1 MDYEVLVLNKLL
13 DKFEVRTIGSNR
25 RVLIKCDKKE
35 INIPDIESDE
45 YYIFKNDMLS
55 LKSKN
60 YIDFDWVQKDYL
72 IKNIWLIIDN
82 VSEAYRYLEREDK
95 DSKINSV
102 ISLID
107 NAITATEPCW
117 VHDYFEQIRD
127 NIIKSSKLTGIW
139 NSEHKL
145 LNDFLDALINISR
158 LKGKAVSMRAFSVNI
173 YGDSKYFEREIKQ
186 YIIPVIKNN
195 EPDLLDTEEI
205 SDRAVLAQ
213 AGIIMMPE
221 IFEFC
226 GNVKILFDNGIVDFS
241 PIPKGA
247 CISSECVSDIC
258 SIDIFDTDR
267 ILFIENKTNYSEY
280 CLNNKSERE
289 LVVYHGGFYSP
300 QRGEFFAKL
309 CSETDIPVYFW
320 GDIDYGGFKMF
331 VRLRNNI
338 IRNVQ
343 PFNMDIT
350 SYNLH
355 KENGLKKG
363 DDYILKLKKIQK
375 DPDYMIF
382 DDVISEIANEKIT
395 VEQESFISNELIVI

>member
-1 MDYEVLVLNKLL
+1 MDYETLVLDKLL
-13 DKFEVRTIGSNR
+13 DKFEVRTAGSNR

-55 LKSKN
+55 LKSRN

-72 IKNIWLIIDN
+72 IKSIWLVIDN
-82 VSEAYRYLEREDK
+82 ISEAYRYLEREDK
-95 DSKINSV
+95 NSKINSV

-107 NAITATEPCW
+107 NAMVAAEHCW
-117 VHDYFEQIRD
+117 VHDYFKQIRD
-127 NIIKSSKLTGIW
+127 NIIKSGKLTGIW
-139 NSEHKL
+139 NGDHNL

-158 LKGKAVSMRAFSVNI
+158 LNGKAVSMRAFSVNV

-186 YIIPVIKNN
+186 YVIPVIKNN

-205 SDRAVLAQ
+205 SDREILAQ

-226 GNVKILFDNGIVDFS
+226 GNVKILFDNGTVDFS
-241 PIPKGA
+241 YIKKGA

-280 CLNNKSERE
+280 CLNNKNERE

-309 CSETDIPVYFW
+309 CSGVNIPVYFW

-331 VRLRNNI
+331 VRLKNNMI
-338 IRNVQ
+338 HSLQ
-343 PFNMDIT
+343 PFNMDIV
-350 SYNLH
+350 SYNLY
-355 KENGLKKG
+355 KANGLKKN
-363 DDYILKLKKIQK
+363 DNYISKLNELSN
-375 DPDYMIF
+375 DPDYAIF
-382 DDVISEIANEKIT
+382 NDVISAIAYEKIT
-395 VEQESFISNELIVI
+395 VEQESFIGNKLIVI

>member
-1 MDYEVLVLNKLL
+1 MDYEALVLNKLL
-13 DKFEVRTIGSNR
+13 DKFEARTVGSNR
-25 RVLIKCDKKE
+25 RVLVKCDKKE

-45 YYIFKNDMLS
+45 YDVFKNDMLS

-72 IKNIWLIIDN
+72 IEKIWLNIDN
-82 VSEAYRYLEREDK
+82 VSEAYQYLEREDK
-95 DSKINSV
+95 NSKINSV

-107 NAITATEPCW
+107 NALAAAEHCW
-117 VHDYFEQIRD
+117 VHDYFEQVRD
-127 NIIKSSKLTGIW
+127 SIIKNSKLTGIW
-139 NSEHKL
+139 NGKNKL
-145 LNDFLDALINISR
+145 LNDFLEALINISR
-158 LKGKAVSMRAFSVNI
+158 LRGKFVSMRAFSVNV
-173 YGDSKYFEREIKQ
+173 YGDSKCFEREIKQ
-186 YIIPVIKNN
+186 YIIPVIKNY
-195 EPDLLDTEEI
+195 EPDLADTEDI
-205 SDRAVLAQ
+205 SDREVLAQ
-213 AGIIMMPE
+213 VGIIMMPE

-226 GNVKILFDNGIVDFS
+226 GNVKILFDSGTVDFS
-241 PIPKGA
+241 PIKKGA

-280 CLNNKSERE
+280 CLNNKNDRE
-289 LVVYHGGFYSP
+289 LAVYHGGFYSP

-309 CSETDIPVYFW
+309 CSEINIPVYFW

-331 VRLRNNI
+331 VRLKNNI
-338 IRNVQ
+338 VRNLQ

-363 DDYILKLKKIQK
+363 DDYILKLKKLQK

-382 DDVISEIANEKIT
+382 YDVISAIANKKIT

>member
-1 MDYEVLVLNKLL
+1 MDYEALVLNKLL
-13 DKFEVRTIGSNR
+13 DKFEARTVGSNR
-25 RVLIKCDKKE
+25 RVLVKCDKKE

-45 YYIFKNDMLS
+45 YDVFKNDMLS

-72 IKNIWLIIDN
+72 IEKIWLNIDN
-82 VSEAYRYLEREDK
+82 VSEAYQYLEREDK
-95 DSKINSV
+95 NSKINLV

-107 NAITATEPCW
+107 NALAAAEHCW
-117 VHDYFEQIRD
+117 VHDYFEQVRD
-127 NIIKSSKLTGIW
+127 SIIKNSKLTGIW
-139 NSEHKL
+139 NGKNKL
-145 LNDFLDALINISR
+145 LNDFLEALINISR
-158 LKGKAVSMRAFSVNI
+158 LRGKFVSMRAFSVNV
-173 YGDSKYFEREIKQ
+173 YGDSKCFEREIKQ
-186 YIIPVIKNN
+186 YIIPVIKNY
-195 EPDLLDTEEI
+195 EPDLADTEDI
-205 SDRAVLAQ
+205 SDREVLAQ
-213 AGIIMMPE
+213 VGIIMMPE

-226 GNVKILFDNGIVDFS
+226 GNVKILFDSGTVDFS
-241 PIPKGA
+241 PIKKGA

-280 CLNNKSERE
+280 CLNNKNDRE
-289 LVVYHGGFYSP
+289 LAVYHGGFYSP

-309 CSETDIPVYFW
+309 CSEINIPVYFW

-331 VRLRNNI
+331 VRLKNNI
-338 IRNVQ
+338 VRNLQ

-363 DDYILKLKKIQK
+363 DDYILRLKKLQK

>member
-1 MDYEVLVLNKLL
+1 MDYEALVLNKLL
-13 DKFEVRTIGSNR
+13 DKFEARTVGSNR
-25 RVLIKCDKKE
+25 RVLVKCDKKE

-45 YYIFKNDMLS
+45 YDVFKNDMLS

-72 IKNIWLIIDN
+72 IEKIWLNIDN
-82 VSEAYRYLEREDK
+82 VSEAYQYLEREDK
-95 DSKINSV
+95 NSKINSV

-107 NAITATEPCW
+107 NALAAAEHCW
-117 VHDYFEQIRD
+117 VHDYFEQVRD
-127 NIIKSSKLTGIW
+127 SIIKNSKLTGIW
-139 NSEHKL
+139 NGKNKL
-145 LNDFLDALINISR
+145 LNDFLEALINISR
-158 LKGKAVSMRAFSVNI
+158 LRGKFVSMRAFSVNV
-173 YGDSKYFEREIKQ
+173 YGDSKCFEREIKQ
-186 YIIPVIKNN
+186 YIIPVIKNY
-195 EPDLLDTEEI
+195 EPDLADTEDI
-205 SDRAVLAQ
+205 SDREVLAQ
-213 AGIIMMPE
+213 VGIIMMPE

-226 GNVKILFDNGIVDFS
+226 GNVKILFDSGTVDFS
-241 PIPKGA
+241 PIKKGA

-280 CLNNKSERE
+280 CLNNKNDRE
-289 LVVYHGGFYSP
+289 LAVYHGGFYSP

-309 CSETDIPVYFW
+309 CSEINIPVYFW

-331 VRLRNNI
+331 VRLKNNI
-338 IRNVQ
+338 VRNLQ

-363 DDYILKLKKIQK
+363 DDYILRLKKLQK